1 MSNKKPNW
9 IVTIGMGIALG
20 LALLVILKN
29 NLRSGNERQYYRVM
43 LDLKLIKQ
51 AVEQY
56 KISHGAYPA
65 QSRDKILN
73 FAEQLSK
80 ELPSPEAKNSR
91 TMFVDYTSNQV
102 GVDNENY
109 AAPNADPATLIDP
122 WGEPYMYKTDGKTF
136 TSWSTGP
143 DKVNSNGEGDDI
155 SQINIEKPEKLK

>member
-1 MSNKKPNW
+1 MSKNKPNW

-20 LALLVILKN
+20 LAVLVILKN
-29 NLRSGNERQYYRVM
+29 NLRTGNEKQYYKVM

-56 KISHGAYPA
+56 KNHYGNYPV
-65 QSRDKILN
+65 QSKDRLFN

-80 ELPSPEAKNSR
+80 EQPSPELKESR
-91 TMFVDYTSNQV
+91 LMFVDFKSNLV
-102 GVDNENY
+102 TVDNENF

-122 WGEPYMYKTDGKTF
+122 WGEPYMYKSDGKTF

-143 DKVNSNGEGDDI
+143 DKVNSNGDGDDI
-155 SQINIEKPEKLK
+155 SQINLEKPEKKK